1 MRGRDECNIGAIRYR
16 PVYDSAAR
24 LLRTSRS
31 SAMVSLRPL
40 PFGRETQDLVPSPMT
55 KMFEIL
61 KQIRIIV
68 PHKKLDDS
76 SPGSKG
82 PLEGVLD
89 VDNVEATDVLL
100 AVHNDTRTTPV
111 TATGDEGEVTGVELD
126 EVGDLALLN
135 VEADSVVDLDRGVG
149 VTDGT
154 AVVGGDERNAL
165 VADRN
170 LANLQQLVRRLLRCD
185 AVDREAALDVVEETE
200 VLARLLDGDDI
211 Y

>member
-1 MRGRDECNIGAIRYR
+1 MHEN
-16 PVYDSAAR
+16 
-24 LLRTSRS
+24 L
-31 SAMVSLRPL
+31 
-40 PFGRETQDLVPSPMT
+40 
-55 KMFEIL
+55 
-61 KQIRIIV
+61 
-68 PHKKLDDS
+68 
-76 SPGSKG
+76 PGSEG
-82 PLEGVLD
+82 PLQGVLH

-100 AVHNDTRTTPV
+100 AVHDDTRTTPV
-111 TATGDEGEVTGVELD
+111 TATGDEGKVAGVELD

-149 VTDGT
+149 VTDGA

-170 LANLQQLVRRLLRCD
+170 LADLQQLIRRLLRCD

-200 VLARLLDGDDI
+200 VLARLLDGDNI